1 MKRLALLL
9 LLPLHLATAA
19 EAPRPANP
27 LSGLL
32 AAPNDLIKAR
42 EPLGL
47 SDEQVAKLR
56 EIHEARF
63 PQYRE
68 KAEAVGEAQRAL
80 RDVLATQPIDEK
92 EAGTRFEALMRAEA
106 AVKEIEFRAL
116 LAARVVLT
124 PEQVEKMRAHAPG
137 PQIAV
142 KEKFERLKALVG
154 ERERAGR
161 PPREH
166 EQAFRELEKA
176 MRDKDAA
183 RAEQIV
189 DALLRA
195 LSE

>member
-1 MKRLALLL
+1 MIRLALLL
-9 LLPLHLATAA
+9 FLPLHLATAA
-19 EAPRPANP
+19 DAPRPANA

-47 SDEQVAKLR
+47 SGEQVAELR
-56 EIHEARF
+56 EIHETRF

-68 KAEAVGEAQRAL
+68 KSEAVGVAQRAL
-80 RDVLATQPIDEK
+80 RDALAAQPIDEK
-92 EAGTRFEALMRAEA
+92 AVGARFEALLRAEA

-124 PEQVEKMRAHAPG
+124 PEQFEKMRAHAPG

-166 EQAFRELEKA
+166 EQAFRELENA
-176 MRDKDAA
+176 VREKDAA

>member
-19 EAPRPANP
+19 DAPRPANP
-27 LSGLL
+27 LAGLL

-56 EIHEARF
+56 EIHDAHF

-68 KAEAVGEAQRAL
+68 KSEAVGEAQRAL
-80 RDVLATQPIDEK
+80 RDVLVAQPIDEK
-92 EAGTRFEALMRAEA
+92 VAGTRFEALMQAES
-106 AVKEIEFRAL
+106 AVKAIEFRAL
-116 LAARVVLT
+116 LAARTVLT
-124 PEQVEKMRAHAPG
+124 SEQFEKVRAHG
-137 PQIAV
+137 HGQTVV

-176 MRDKDAA
+176 MREKDAA

>member
-9 LLPLHLATAA
+9 LLPLHLALAA
-19 EAPRPANP
+19 DTPRPANP

-56 EIHEARF
+56 EIHDAHF

-80 RDVLATQPIDEK
+80 RDVLASQPIDEK
-92 EAGTRFEALMRAEA
+92 AAGTRFEALMRAEA
-106 AVKEIEFRAL
+106 AVKEMEFRAL
-116 LAARVVLT
+116 LAARTVLT
-124 PEQVEKMRAHAPG
+124 PEQYEKMRAYGQGQTA
-137 PQIAV
+137 A

-176 MRDKDAA
+176 MREKDAA